1 VIINNDALKVIYTNA
16 DGLLNNRQDLKLLIQ
31 CLPEPPDVIAITE
44 FKPKKIAQQ
53 LLISEFHL
61 DGYTVFHSGLD
72 NNNDRGVLFYIAHGI
87 QASLVDIPS
96 AFNEYLFLLLKD
108 TQSVNRSILLGNIYR
123 SPSSNQVND
132 YELCDLLDL
141 IQQKFPIP
149 KLIVGDFN
157 FANISWYDADGCG
170 VIARCTDITQIGN
183 KFVNT
188 LNKNFFIQ
196 HVSEPTRQRGLDVP
210 HTPDLIISSDSCLS
224 EIEHLS
230 PLGMSDH
237 SVLMFRYEWN
247 YERYISENK
256 F

>member
-1 VIINNDALKVIYTNA
+1 MQVCI
-16 DGLLNNRQDLKLLIQ
+16 LL
-31 CLPEPPDVIAITE
+31 PPDNHTSTPLLSFFTGRMPFLPPNQQRQSTE
-44 FKPKKIAQQ
+44 
-53 LLISEFHL
+53 
-61 DGYTVFHSGLD
+61 
-72 NNNDRGVLFYIAHGI
+72 
-87 QASLVDIPS
+87 
-96 AFNEYLFLLLKD
+96 
-108 TQSVNRSILLGNIYR
+108 GN
-123 SPSSNQVND
+123 STQVND

-183 KFVNT
+183 KFINT

-237 SVLMFRYEWN
+237 SVLMFRYEWAI
-247 YERYISENK
+247 YIRKQISVRQRS
-256 F
+256 